1 MCKKTATAGIQSLNG
16 AGKISIPA
24 PSLAGARLG
33 RMNTQMLKQ
42 VTARFLL
49 PLGII
54 GMVVGAADPLEGSV
68 LILGGS
74 GLVALSTWLGRQGR
88 TVAVYRTW
96 LFGMIAFGVLAMF
109 VLSNMGGVGGK
120 SGRSMWWLLVLLPY
134 PIGWLLAM
142 ANLVSRGIE
151 RLRHRHVA

>member
-1 MCKKTATAGIQSLNG
+1 
-16 AGKISIPA
+16 
-24 PSLAGARLG
+24 
-33 RMNTQMLKQ
+33 MNTPKLKHL
-42 VTARFLL
+42 TARILL
-49 PLGII
+49 PLGVIAMAI
-54 GMVVGAADPLEGSV
+54 GAVDPLEGSV

-88 TVAVYRTW
+88 KVAVYRTW

-134 PIGWLLAM
+134 PIGWLLEM

-151 RLRHRHVA
+151 RFRHRHVA